1 MLRESLN
8 SLPISPI
15 SPISPGPS
23 ITILRTM
30 LAYSSHGNAAGY
42 TSRSRFS
49 DQSRNSGFSLATLI
63 LFASCSAFG
72 CSAKQ
77 TVVETRD
84 RPARSSA
91 QTDAPLPQTPAT
103 SAISD
108 PETELAWDFLAQV
121 NDQGEL
127 RPVPP
132 PVSFQPR
139 PSTPAVQ
146 KDAEA
151 VPVPPLRKPQDNE
164 SSGWLA
170 SVPGVS
176 TDDALS
182 NSNAQ
187 YRTEQDLLK
196 AVSEFQRVATKDT
209 YRFPLPKDVTG
220 ANVYK
225 ATLRRFQ
232 DFETKHPGAYAAI
245 IAFTRGRAY
254 EGLHAYKQALSQ
266 YQLVSQGKSRLK
278 PEALQ
283 GVEALTAFQ
292 ALRQRTPQATTAA
305 DYVEALDTQAQQWR
319 ALAQQY
325 MDTPYAALALE
336 EEERLDRAK
345 VTFLTINRYRIEDGN
360 ESVILASQQ
369 LIDKHQE
376 SKNRYSYRIALGDF
390 YFRLAQEYTAQ
401 NDPESL
407 RFETA
412 IFEALG
418 KAALRHYAAVAQED
432 GIVEKLE
439 AKGKLEALEAYMAKI
454 GRLGR

>member
-1 MLRESLN
+1 MLRESVD
-8 SLPISPI
+8 SLPISQI
-15 SPISPGPS
+15 GLGPS
-23 ITILRTM
+23 TPILRNM
-30 LAYSSHGNAAGY
+30 LAYFF
-42 TSRSRFS
+42 RSNGVGHIIWGLF
-49 DQSRNSGFSLATLI
+49 SGFGLAVLI
-63 LFASCSAFG
+63 LFAG

-77 TVVETRD
+77 AVVETQD
-84 RPARSSA
+84 AAALSSA
-91 QTDAPLPQTPAT
+91 QTDTPLPQTLTT
-103 SAISD
+103 SPLSD
-108 PETELAWDFLAQV
+108 PKTELAWEFLAQV
-121 NDQGEL
+121 DDQGEL

-132 PVSFQPR
+132 PVSSQSQ
-139 PSTPAVQ
+139 PSTPAAQ
-146 KDAEA
+146 EEQEEQEEAE
-151 VPVPPLRKPQDNE
+151 PLPPLRKPQSNE

-170 SVPGVS
+170 WVPGVS
-176 TDDALS
+176 TSDAPS
-182 NSNAQ
+182 NGNPQ

-220 ANVYK
+220 ANVHK

-278 PEALQ
+278 LEAIQ
-283 GVEALTAFQ
+283 AVEALTAFQ
-292 ALRQRTPQATTAA
+292 ALRQQTPQATTAVE
-305 DYVEALDTQAQQWR
+305 YVEALDTQAQQWR
-319 ALAQQY
+319 ALAQRY

-345 VTFLTINRYRIEDGN
+345 VTFLAINRYRIEDGN
-360 ESVILASQQ
+360 ESVILAYQQ

-376 SKNRYSYRIALGDF
+376 SKNRYSYKIALGDF
-390 YFRLAQEYTAQ
+390 YFMLAQEYSAQ

-418 KAALRHYAAVAQED
+418 QAALRHYAAVAQED

>member
-1 MLRESLN
+1 MLRESVN
-8 SLPISPI
+8 SLPISL
-15 SPISPGPS
+15 GPS
-23 ITILRTM
+23 TTVLPNM
-30 LAYSSHGNAAGY
+30 LVYSSCGNGVGH
-42 TSRSRFS
+42 TIRSRFS
-49 DQSRNSGFSLATLI
+49 CQSLFSGFGLAALVV
-63 LFASCSAFG
+63 FAG

-77 TVVETRD
+77 TVVKTQD
-84 RPARSSA
+84 NPALSSA
-91 QTDAPLPQTPAT
+91 QTDAPRPQTRAT
-103 SAISD
+103 STISD

-121 NDQGEL
+121 DDQGEL
-127 RPVPP
+127 RSVLPP
-132 PVSFQPR
+132 ASSQPQ
-139 PSTPAVQ
+139 PSPSAAQ
-146 KDAEA
+146 QEKEEQEEAEA
-151 VPVPPLRKPQDNE
+151 VPLPPLRKPQHNE
-164 SSGWLA
+164 SSGWLTW
-170 SVPGVS
+170 VPGVS
-176 TDDALS
+176 TDDAPS
-182 NSNAQ
+182 NGNAQ

-220 ANVYK
+220 ANVHK

-278 PEALQ
+278 PEAIQ
-283 GVEALTAFQ
+283 AVEALTAFQ
-292 ALRQRTPQATTAA
+292 ALRQQTPQATTAVE
-305 DYVEALDTQAQQWR
+305 YVEALDTQAQQWR

-345 VTFLTINRYRIEDGN
+345 VTFLAINRYRIEDGN
-360 ESVILASQQ
+360 ESVILAYQQ

-376 SKNRYSYRIALGDF
+376 SKNRYSYKIALGDF
-390 YFRLAQEYTAQ
+390 YSSLAQEYTAQ
-401 NDPESL
+401 NDPEGL

-418 KAALRHYAAVAQED
+418 QAALRHYAAVAQED

>member
-1 MLRESLN
+1 
-8 SLPISPI
+8 
-15 SPISPGPS
+15 
-23 ITILRTM
+23 M
-30 LAYSSHGNAAGY
+30 LASFSRSNGVGY
-42 TSRSRFS
+42 TI
-49 DQSRNSGFSLATLI
+49 QSLFSGFGLAVLI
-63 LFASCSAFG
+63 LFAG

-77 TVVETRD
+77 AVVKTQD
-84 RPARSSA
+84 AAALSVA
-91 QTDAPLPQTPAT
+91 QTDTPLPQTRAT
-103 SAISD
+103 SALSD
-108 PETELAWDFLAQV
+108 PETELAWEFLAQV

-127 RPVPP
+127 HRVPP
-132 PVSFQPR
+132 PVSSQPQ
-139 PSTPAVQ
+139 PSTPAAQ
-146 KDAEA
+146 QEKEEQEGAEA
-151 VPVPPLRKPQDNE
+151 VPLPPLRKPQYKE

-170 SVPGVS
+170 WVPGVS
-176 TDDALS
+176 RSDTSS
-182 NSNAQ
+182 NGNAQ

-220 ANVYK
+220 ANVHK

-254 EGLHAYKQALSQ
+254 EGLHAYKEALAQ
-266 YQLVSQGKSRLK
+266 YRLVSQGKSRLK
-278 PEALQ
+278 PQAIQ
-283 GVEALTAFQ
+283 AIQSLTAFQ
-292 ALRQRTPQATTAA
+292 TLRRQTPQATNAVE
-305 DYVEALDTQAQQWR
+305 YVEALDTQARQWR

-325 MDTPYAALALE
+325 ADTPYAALALE

-345 VTFLTINRYRIEDGN
+345 VTFLAINRYRIEDGN
-360 ESVILASQQ
+360 ESVILAYQQ

-376 SKNRYSYRIALGDF
+376 SKNRYSYKIALGDF
-390 YFRLAQEYTAQ
+390 YFMLAHEYTAQ

-418 KAALRHYAAVAQED
+418 QAALRHYAAVAQED